1 MKKKSE
7 RKKHFFKI
15 VIVASGFALLDAE
28 TLFGRVLASKL
39 IQGKM
44 TDDSKI
50 LRPITSDAALI
61 LVHLHIQPPM
71 EGRVLKELLYRNSG
85 QARSKRK
92 RCPVIYKTKKAAT

>member
-44 TDDSKI
+44 TDDSKV
-50 LRPITSDAALI
+50 LSTITAALRAI
-61 LVHLHIQPPM
+61 TCLSTYFATLVP
-71 EGRVLKELLYRNSG
+71 YN
-85 QARSKRK
+85 RSL
-92 RCPVIYKTKKAAT
+92 